1 MTVHLITVSLA
12 ILLIAVPLLQLD
24 FPTLL
29 GEVWSSGALERWAV
43 RIFLPLAIAGG
54 LALSFADGDSVRNG
68 LSAIYPY
75 EGSASILAVALSCV
89 VAVMVTGMISR
100 YSSLPYAFV
109 GTLFGCRLMAEGSLD
124 LRLTAEVAASWLAA
138 PLLCALLA
146 AGFAALTSSRGSRAR
161 NLIKADTVMVSLCT
175 VASVVFAG
183 AFAWNNGAI
192 VSVFTRGL
200 GDNPWTPF
208 SAVLTVLILIF
219 VLLLGSIRSEG
230 WRIADIELDIPVSS
244 VFSVMAASAI
254 TLIIFST
261 PLPSFVHLSSV
272 PLSVS
277 ALLVASLFSVSLVN
291 GRPAMEGERMTKSIV
306 ATAAAPVLGL
316 LISYCI
322 CVILNASPSGSRV
335 TPLRSDPTPLLIL
348 LGIIIL
354 ASSLVVYVRSQRN
367 RELRKQIIESREQQ
381 AYAAHKSL
389 ADIEIKA
396 EMNEK
401 DLLNK
406 LEIKRKELVDFAV
419 GISEQKA
426 FMETVFSDLKDIR
439 NTAGVQEKDRAIDIL
454 LKSIRDR
461 MYFSREMNDFYAQ
474 TEILHKDFNMRLGE
488 AYPNLT
494 ESERKLA
501 NLLRQ
506 GFSSKHIASL
516 MNITPK
522 SVEIS
527 RYRLRSKLGLQRS
540 DNLIKFIKSI

>member
-1 MTVHLITVSLA
+1 MTIH
-12 ILLIAVPLLQLD
+12 LIAVCVATLLVAIPLLMLD
-24 FPTLL
+24 FSAVL

-43 RIFLPLAIAGG
+43 RILLPLALAGG
-54 LALSFADGDSVRNG
+54 LALSYIDWDPVSGFLGG
-68 LSAIYPY
+68 IFPY
-75 EGSASILAVALSCV
+75 TGSAALLAVTLSCV

-109 GTLFGCRLMAEGSLD
+109 GALLGCHLVVNGTPDWGLALGVIASW
-124 LRLTAEVAASWLAA
+124 VAA
-138 PLLCALLA
+138 PVLCALLA
-146 AGFAALTSSRGSRAR
+146 AGFAALSSLRGSCGR
-161 NLIKADTVMVSLCT
+161 NLVKADKTMICFCT
-175 VASVVFAG
+175 VASILFAG

-192 VSVFTRGL
+192 LSLFSKDL
-200 GDNPWTPF
+200 GGSWWITF
-208 SAVLTVLILIF
+208 AITLAVMLVLFI
-219 VLLLGSIRSEG
+219 LLLGSIRSEG

-244 VFSVMAASAI
+244 VFSVMAASGI
-254 TLIIFST
+254 TMALFST
-261 PLPSFVHLSSV
+261 PWVSMAHLAPV

-277 ALLVASLFSVSLVN
+277 ALLVASLFSVSLVS
-291 GRPAMEGERMTKSIV
+291 GRPAMEGERMVKSLI
-306 ATAAAPVLGL
+306 ATAAAPVLGFL
-316 LISYCI
+316 VSYCI
-322 CVILNASPSGSRV
+322 CVILNVSPSGSGES
-335 TPLRSDPTPLLIL
+335 PLRSDLTPLLIL
-348 LGIIIL
+348 LGIIV
-354 ASSLVVYVRSQRN
+354 LVAGLVLYVRSQRN
-367 RELRKQIIESREQQ
+367 REIRKQILASREQQ
-381 AYAAHKSL
+381 AAAAHKSL
-389 ADIEIKA
+389 ADIEVRA

-426 FMETVFSDLKDIR
+426 FMEEVYTDLKEIR
-439 NTAGVQEKDRAIDIL
+439 QMPTTQEKDRATDTL

-488 AYPNLT
+488 AFPNLT

-506 GFSSKHIASL
+506 GFSSKYIASL

-527 RYRLRSKLGLQRS
+527 RYRLRAKLGLQRS
-540 DNLIKFIKSI
+540 DNLIQFIKTI

>member
-1 MTVHLITVSLA
+1 MTIHLITVCVATLLVA
-12 ILLIAVPLLQLD
+12 IPLLLRD
-24 FPTLL
+24 FSAVL

-43 RIFLPLAIAGG
+43 RILLPLVLAGG
-54 LALSFADGDSVRNG
+54 LALSFMETDPVRSS
-68 LSAIYPY
+68 LVAIFSYSR
-75 EGSASILAVALSCV
+75 SASLLAVALSCA

-100 YSSLPYAFV
+100 YTSLPYAFV
-109 GTLFGCRLMAEGSLD
+109 GALLGCRLMAEGSLEVG
-124 LRLTAEVAASWLAA
+124 LTVGVVASWLVA

-146 AGFAALTSSRGSRAR
+146 AGFAALTSPRGSRAR
-161 NLIKADTVMVSLCT
+161 NLVKADNLMVCLCT
-175 VASVVFAG
+175 VAALLFAG
-183 AFAWNNGAI
+183 AFAWNNGAL
-192 VSVFTRGL
+192 VSLFTSGL
-200 GDNPWTPF
+200 GDSRWIPF
-208 SAVLTVLILIF
+208 ASTFA
-219 VLLLGSIRSEG
+219 VLLLLFILLLASIRSEG

-244 VFSVMAASAI
+244 VFSVMAASGI
-254 TLIIFST
+254 TMALFST
-261 PLPSFVHLSSV
+261 PWPSLIHLAPV

-277 ALLVASLFSVSLVN
+277 ALLVASLFSVSLVS
-291 GRPAMEGERMTKSIV
+291 GRPAMEGDRMVKSVV
-306 ATAAAPVLGL
+306 ATASAPVLGL
-316 LISYCI
+316 LVSYCI
-322 CVILNASPSGSRV
+322 CMILNSSASGSH
-335 TPLRSDPTPLLIL
+335 PLRTDLTPLLIL
-348 LGIIIL
+348 LGIIVL
-354 ASSLVVYVRSQRN
+354 SSSLVIYIRSQRN
-367 RELRKQIIESREQQ
+367 RALRKQIIDSREQQ

-389 ADIEIKA
+389 ADIEVRA

-426 FMETVFSDLKDIR
+426 FMEDVYSELKDIR
-439 NTAGVQEKDRAIDIL
+439 HMTGLQEKDRATDTL

-488 AYPNLT
+488 AFPNLT

-506 GFSSKHIASL
+506 GFSSKYIASL

-527 RYRLRSKLGLQRS
+527 RYRLRAKLGLQRS
-540 DNLIKFIKSI
+540 DNLIQFIKTI